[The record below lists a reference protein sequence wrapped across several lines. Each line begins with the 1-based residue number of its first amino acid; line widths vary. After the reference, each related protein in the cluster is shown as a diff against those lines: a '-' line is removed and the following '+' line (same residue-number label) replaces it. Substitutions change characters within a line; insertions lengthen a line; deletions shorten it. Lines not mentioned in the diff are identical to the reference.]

1 MLTYLLHPILLLLL
15 LLFPLLPS
23 PSSCSSPSSPPQVWS
38 IDGGL
43 DEYRKMVEKEM
54 VLS

>member
-1 MLTYLLHPILLLLL
+1 MWLIL
-15 LLFPLLPS
+15 
-23 PSSCSSPSSPPQVWS
+23 QGKVWS

>member
-1 MLTYLLHPILLLLL
+1 MWLI
-15 LLFPLLPS
+15 F
-23 PSSCSSPSSPPQVWS
+23 QGKVWS